1 MFGFMNINMRMNK
14 NNTQII
20 HNAVNRMHKGELD
33 VNDILDSEELS
44 TDIKSNTSQLAGFFN
59 DHKNIRQLLDYITKE
74 PLVDEQKTGH
84 KFPYYACEIL
94 CSDNPNILKN
104 IFNEHKMEEEEYDD
118 EEESKPNKPK
128 KSDDDIDLD
137 LEENFCG
144 KKEEHNYMENK
155 DDYIMNNDDKFRIEN
170 EDNGHEDINKIN
182 IMNDKQ
188 EEDDMVNFDI
198 DQDKDNNEQ
207 KHEKSPFDKKED
219 AENNRYGD
227 DVEDLDLNNALIIES
242 DVKEGKEEKEDEKE
256 NKEKVLDFD
265 DNLNDSEEN
274 KQNQNTAED
283 STKLTD
289 DSDQELAKNKETIT
303 NEDLIDFT
311 KEKKTDQEEHNQKLN
326 KESNYKIQEE
336 QQNEKSHQENKL
348 FDLDEV
354 AENKDKE
361 GDQEVLNESE
371 KQQLLVD
378 VSEFTQTMK
387 QDKLKSM
394 SQPNEL
400 SNDHLENARETHEEE
415 EIEENIHPE
424 HDESNEADEQHH
436 KKRKVSHRKDSLNL
450 SQDRIDSELL
460 DYFFTFLDT
469 TEPLNF
475 VLAGYFAKVFGHFLN
490 NRQAIIM
497 RYVLIGRP
505 EIMNL
510 FVRHINRKSI
520 IECIYKILISF
531 SDDIPNALD
540 LKISFLQK
548 IIDAFDPEDEE
559 IVTNVCDLI
568 LDMFTVRKMYVL
580 IITNKNIFKMIFD
593 FVLGNINNNSFK
605 HLIKILIK
613 ANENILKDFGT
624 NLVTPTFTCNE
635 TQELFFNFT
644 YNVSNLV
651 SGNTTYNSQAEPQ
664 EDPQINIQ
672 NLQQQF
678 QLIFATLTQS
688 TEIILNNFV
697 EQDNKEQTEM
707 ETTFGINVKM
717 LGTKRLLEIEYIRSI
732 MEILVNAYANEV
744 FSENLDLYIIEDK
757 IIESKFFASALV
769 SSIYLIFIFRKIC
782 ICMNSIAFIK
792 KNLKTLFF

>member
-1 MFGFMNINMRMNK
+1 
-14 NNTQII
+14 
-20 HNAVNRMHKGELD
+20 MHKGELE

-59 DHKNIRQLLDYITKE
+59 DHKNIKQLLDYITKE
-74 PLVDEQKTGH
+74 PLQDEHKTGH

-94 CSDNPNILKN
+94 CSENPNIMKN
-104 IFNEHKMEEEEYDD
+104 IFNEHKTEEEEYDD
-118 EEESKPNKPK
+118 EEESKQNKPK

-144 KKEEHNYMENK
+144 KKEENHYLENK

-170 EDNGHEDINKIN
+170 EDANEETNKIN
-182 IMNDKQ
+182 ILNEKQ
-188 EEDDMVNFDI
+188 EDDDMVNFDI
-198 DQDKDNNEQ
+198 DQDREDSEQ
-207 KHEKSPFDKKED
+207 KTNQDKSPFEKKGD
-219 AENNRYGD
+219 SENNRYGD
-227 DVEDLDLNNALIIES
+227 QDVEESDLNNALII
-242 DVKEGKEEKEDEKE
+242 DDKEEDKAI
-256 NKEKVLDFD
+256 KEKIPDFD
-265 DNLNDSEEN
+265 DNLNSSSED
-274 KQNQNTAED
+274 KQNLNTAEN
-283 STKLTD
+283 SGKLTD
-289 DSDQELAKNKETIT
+289 DSDPEIIVVKNKETNTHETPIST
-303 NEDLIDFT
+303 NSDEVEQTINQSNNLKSSST
-311 KEKKTDQEEHNQKLN
+311 GESEVKKSDEEVV
-326 KESNYKIQEE
+326 EE
-336 QQNEKSHQENKL
+336 THQQENKL
-348 FDLDEV
+348 FDLDFV
-354 AENKDKE
+354 AENLEKE
-361 GDQEVLNESE
+361 INQNN
-371 KQQLLVD
+371 QQVQID
-378 VSEFTQTMK
+378 VSEFSQTMK
-387 QDKLKSM
+387 QDKLKHM
-394 SQPNEL
+394 SQSEDQGRD
-400 SNDHLENARETHEEE
+400 SSEHKENNEEE
-415 EIEENIHPE
+415 EREENIQPE
-424 HDESNEADEQHH
+424 LDEVRDEADEHNT
-436 KKRKVSHRKDSLNL
+436 KKRKTSHRKDSLNL
-450 SQDRIDSELL
+450 SQDKIDSELL

-490 NRQAIIM
+490 NRQSIIM
-497 RYVLIGRP
+497 RYILVGRP

-520 IECIYKILISF
+520 TECIYKILISF
-531 SDDIPNALD
+531 SDDIPNALEI
-540 LKISFLQK
+540 KISFLQK
-548 IIDAFDPEDEE
+548 IIEAFNPEDDEV
-559 IVTNVCDLI
+559 VTNVCDLI

-732 MEILVNAYANEV
+732 LEILVNAYANEV

-769 SSIYLIFIFRKIC
+769 S
-782 ICMNSIAFIK
+782 
-792 KNLKTLFF
+792 

>member
-59 DHKNIRQLLDYITKE
+59 DHKNIKQLLDYITKE
-74 PLVDEQKTGH
+74 PLLDEHKTGH

-94 CSDNPNILKN
+94 CSENPNIMKN
-104 IFNEHKMEEEEYDD
+104 IFNEHKTEEEEYDD
-118 EEESKPNKPK
+118 EEEKPNKPK

-144 KKEEHNYMENK
+144 KKDENNYLDNK
-155 DDYIMNNDDKFRIEN
+155 DDYILNNDDKFRIEN
-170 EDNGHEDINKIN
+170 EENQDDINKIN
-182 IMNDKQ
+182 ILNDKQ
-188 EEDDMVNFDI
+188 EEDDMVNFDL
-198 DQDKDNNEQ
+198 DQIENQDEHNRDR
-207 KHEKSPFDKKED
+207 SPFEKKED
-219 AENNRYGD
+219 SENNRYGD
-227 DVEDLDLNNALIIES
+227 VDAEESDLNNAVIIDS
-242 DVKEGKEEKEDEKE
+242 DIKDGKDDKEEE
-256 NKEKVLDFD
+256 NINKDKVLDFE
-265 DNLNDSEEN
+265 DNLNISEE
-274 KQNQNTAED
+274 KQNLNTAEN
-283 STKLTD
+283 STKTE
-289 DSDQELAKNKETIT
+289 DSDQDKINKDKETINT
-303 NEDLIDFT
+303 YEDLT
-311 KEKKTDQEEHNQKLN
+311 HVPKENTVETNQEVKNSEGENQEKV
-326 KESNYKIQEE
+326 ED
-336 QQNEKSHQENKL
+336 KSHNENKL

-354 AENKDKE
+354 AENLDKE
-361 GDQEVLNESE
+361 TSQENQNEQE
-371 KQQLLVD
+371 KQQVQVD
-378 VSEFTQTMK
+378 ISEFSQTMK
-387 QDKLKSM
+387 QDKLKHM
-394 SQPNEL
+394 SQTDQETETFNAK
-400 SNDHLENARETHEEE
+400 ENHEEE

-424 HDESNEADEQHH
+424 LDEVRDEADEHNN

-450 SQDRIDSELL
+450 SQDRVDSELL

-469 TEPLNF
+469 TEQLNF
-475 VLAGYFAKVFGHFLN
+475 VLAGYFAKVFGHFMN

-497 RYVLIGRP
+497 RYILVSRP

-531 SDDIPNALD
+531 ADDIPNALE
-540 LKISFLQK
+540 LKINFLQK
-548 IIDAFDPEDEE
+548 IIDAFNPEDEE

-664 EDPQINIQ
+664 EEPPINIQ

-697 EQDNKEQTEM
+697 EQDNKEQPEM

-769 SSIYLIFIFRKIC
+769 SFI
-782 ICMNSIAFIK
+782 NY
-792 KNLKTLFF
+792 

>member
-20 HNAVNRMHKGELD
+20 HNAVNRMHKGELE

-59 DHKNIRQLLDYITKE
+59 DHKNIKQLLDYITKE
-74 PLVDEQKTGH
+74 PLQDEHKTGH

-94 CSDNPNILKN
+94 CSENPNIMKN
-104 IFNEHKMEEEEYDD
+104 IFNEHKTEEEEYDD
-118 EEESKPNKPK
+118 EEESKQNKPK

-144 KKEEHNYMENK
+144 KKEENHYLENK

-170 EDNGHEDINKIN
+170 EDANEETNKLN
-182 IMNDKQ
+182 ILNEKQ
-188 EEDDMVNFDI
+188 EDDDMVNFDI
-198 DQDKDNNEQ
+198 DQDREDSEQ
-207 KHEKSPFDKKED
+207 KTNQDKSPFEKKGD
-219 AENNRYGD
+219 SENNRYGD
-227 DVEDLDLNNALIIES
+227 QDVEESDLNNALII
-242 DVKEGKEEKEDEKE
+242 DDKEEDKAI
-256 NKEKVLDFD
+256 KEKIPDFD
-265 DNLNDSEEN
+265 DNLNSSSED
-274 KQNQNTAED
+274 KQNLNTAEN
-283 STKLTD
+283 SGKLTD
-289 DSDQELAKNKETIT
+289 DSDQEIIVVKNKETNTHETPIST
-303 NEDLIDFT
+303 NSDEVEQTINQSNNLKSSST
-311 KEKKTDQEEHNQKLN
+311 GESEVKKSDEEVV
-326 KESNYKIQEE
+326 EE
-336 QQNEKSHQENKL
+336 THQQENKL
-348 FDLDEV
+348 FDLDFV
-354 AENKDKE
+354 AENLEKE
-361 GDQEVLNESE
+361 INQNN
-371 KQQLLVD
+371 QQVQID
-378 VSEFTQTMK
+378 VSEFSQTMK
-387 QDKLKSM
+387 QDKLKQM
-394 SQPNEL
+394 SQSEDQGRD
-400 SNDHLENARETHEEE
+400 SSEHKENNEEE
-415 EIEENIHPE
+415 EIEENIQPE
-424 HDESNEADEQHH
+424 LDEVRDEADEHNT
-436 KKRKVSHRKDSLNL
+436 KKRKTSHRKDSLNL
-450 SQDRIDSELL
+450 SQDKIDSELL

-490 NRQAIIM
+490 NRQSIIM
-497 RYVLIGRP
+497 RYILVGRP

-520 IECIYKILISF
+520 TECIYKILISF
-531 SDDIPNALD
+531 SDDIPNALEI
-540 LKISFLQK
+540 KISFLQK
-548 IIDAFDPEDEE
+548 IIEAFNPEDDEV
-559 IVTNVCDLI
+559 VTNVCDLI

-732 MEILVNAYANEV
+732 LEILVNAYANEV

-769 SSIYLIFIFRKIC
+769 S
-782 ICMNSIAFIK
+782 
-792 KNLKTLFF
+792 

>member
-1 MFGFMNINMRMNK
+1 MNINMRMNK

>member
-1 MFGFMNINMRMNK
+1 MFGFMNINMRMTK

-20 HNAVNRMHKGELD
+20 HNAVNRMHKGELE

-44 TDIKSNTSQLAGFFN
+44 TDIKSNVSQLAGFFN
-59 DHKNIRQLLDYITKE
+59 DHKNIKQLLDYITKE
-74 PLVDEQKTGH
+74 PLQDEHKTGH

-94 CSDNPNILKN
+94 CSENPNIMKN
-104 IFNEHKMEEEEYDD
+104 IFNEHKTTEEEEYDD

-144 KKEEHNYMENK
+144 KKDDNNFMENK
-155 DDYIMNNDDKFRIEN
+155 DDYIMNNDEKFRIEN
-170 EDNGHEDINKIN
+170 EDQNGDDLNKMN
-182 IMNDKQ
+182 ILADNK

-198 DQDKDNNEQ
+198 DQEREDNHNQ
-207 KHEKSPFDKKED
+207 DSSPFEKKED
-219 AENNRYGD
+219 LENNRYGD
-227 DVEDLDLNNALIIES
+227 NDADDLDKAQIIDAEDNENENQMELII
-242 DVKEGKEEKEDEKE
+242 KEEVNTD
-256 NKEKVLDFD
+256 KEKLLHNSALESTKPTDE
-265 DNLNDSEEN
+265 SEE
-274 KQNQNTAED
+274 T
-283 STKLTD
+283 
-289 DSDQELAKNKETIT
+289 AKNMSDNS
-303 NEDLIDFT
+303 NEDLIVFT
-311 KEKKTDQEEHNQKLN
+311 KEQNQDLKQLD
-326 KESNYKIQEE
+326 IQEIFNKNCSIE
-336 QQNEKSHQENKL
+336 ESSSTGNANEDKETEHEKSNQENKL

-354 AENKDKE
+354 AENKDKDDDE
-361 GDQEVLNESE
+361 NKATNQE
-371 KQQLLVD
+371 KQELVD
-378 VSEFTQTMK
+378 VSEFSQTQK
-387 QDKLKSM
+387 QDKLKLM
-394 SQPNEL
+394 SQVNELVNEL
-400 SNDHLENARETHEEE
+400 SDQRESHEEE
-415 EIEENIHPE
+415 EIEENINPE
-424 HDESNEADEQHH
+424 HDDNEEHH
-436 KKRKVSHRKDSLNL
+436 KKVKMSHRKDSLNL

-460 DYFFTFLDT
+460 DYFFNFLDT
-469 TEPLNF
+469 TEQLNF

-497 RYVLIGRP
+497 RYVLVNKP
-505 EIMNL
+505 ETMNL

-520 IECIYKILISF
+520 IECIYKILISY

-651 SGNTTYNSQAEPQ
+651 SGNTSYNSQAEPQ
-664 EDPQINIQ
+664 EEAQVNIQ

-678 QLIFATLTQS
+678 QLIFSTLTQS

-697 EQDNKEQTEM
+697 EQDNKEQSEM

-717 LGTKRLLEIEYIRSI
+717 LGTKRLLEVEYIRSI

-769 SSIYLIFIFRKIC
+769 SII
-782 ICMNSIAFIK
+782 
-792 KNLKTLFF
+792 

>member
-1 MFGFMNINMRMNK
+1 MNINMRMNK

-59 DHKNIRQLLDYITKE
+59 DHKNIKQLLDYITKE
-74 PLVDEQKTGH
+74 PLLDEHKTGH

-94 CSDNPNILKN
+94 CSENPNIMKN
-104 IFNEHKMEEEEYDD
+104 IFNEHKTEEEEYDD
-118 EEESKPNKPK
+118 EEEKPNKPK

-144 KKEEHNYMENK
+144 KKDENNYLDNK
-155 DDYIMNNDDKFRIEN
+155 DDYILNNDDKFRIEN
-170 EDNGHEDINKIN
+170 EENQDDINKIN
-182 IMNDKQ
+182 ILNDKQ
-188 EEDDMVNFDI
+188 EEDDMVNFDL
-198 DQDKDNNEQ
+198 DQIENQDEHNRDR
-207 KHEKSPFDKKED
+207 SPFEKKED
-219 AENNRYGD
+219 SENNRYGD
-227 DVEDLDLNNALIIES
+227 VDAEESDLNNAVIIDS
-242 DVKEGKEEKEDEKE
+242 DIKDGKDDKEEE
-256 NKEKVLDFD
+256 NINKDKVLDFE
-265 DNLNDSEEN
+265 DNLNISEE
-274 KQNQNTAED
+274 KQNLNTAEN
-283 STKLTD
+283 STKTE
-289 DSDQELAKNKETIT
+289 DSDQDKINKDKETINT
-303 NEDLIDFT
+303 YEDLT
-311 KEKKTDQEEHNQKLN
+311 HVPKENTVETNQEVKNSEGENQEKV
-326 KESNYKIQEE
+326 ED
-336 QQNEKSHQENKL
+336 KSHNENKL

-354 AENKDKE
+354 AENLDKE
-361 GDQEVLNESE
+361 TSQENQNEQE
-371 KQQLLVD
+371 KQQVQVD
-378 VSEFTQTMK
+378 ISEFSQTMK
-387 QDKLKSM
+387 QDKLKHM
-394 SQPNEL
+394 SQTDQETETFNAK
-400 SNDHLENARETHEEE
+400 ENHEEE

-424 HDESNEADEQHH
+424 LDEVRDEADEHNN

-450 SQDRIDSELL
+450 SQDRVDSELL

-469 TEPLNF
+469 TEQLNF
-475 VLAGYFAKVFGHFLN
+475 VLAGYFAKVFGHFMN

-497 RYVLIGRP
+497 RYILVSRP

-531 SDDIPNALD
+531 ADDIPNALE
-540 LKISFLQK
+540 LKINFLQK
-548 IIDAFDPEDEE
+548 IIDAFNPEDEE

-664 EDPQINIQ
+664 EEPPINIQ

-697 EQDNKEQTEM
+697 EQDNKEQPEM

-769 SSIYLIFIFRKIC
+769 SFI
-782 ICMNSIAFIK
+782 NY
-792 KNLKTLFF
+792 